1 MLSFFK
7 QKQKTTSSL
16 VLLQI
21 KGHLA
26 KELILTIKNMKK
38 DITAIIATLLLFAP
52 VTMWAQIDTRPYIT
66 QNTTC
71 EKKVTPDE
79 LYLSITIN
87 EKDNKGK
94 KSVELLQKEMIQA
107 LESLGINVEKNLT
120 LNYMGSEISYTT
132 FRRNVTPRTSAT
144 YMLKIGNAETMQKV
158 INKLEAQGITNIELA
173 RTNYSKEDEIYN
185 ELATEAMKK
194 AKQQAT
200 TLAEAIGQSIGPAIS
215 ITSNKYS
222 GGNAMPRLYK
232 ARNMMMVEES
242 ADMSIEEPQIEV
254 GKITYTFNVNVKF
267 LLNEASE

>member
-1 MLSFFK
+1 
-7 QKQKTTSSL
+7 
-16 VLLQI
+16 
-21 KGHLA
+21 
-26 KELILTIKNMKK
+26 MKRN
-38 DITAIIATLLLFAP
+38 IIAAIAAFALLIPAI
-52 VTMWAQIDTRPYIT
+52 AQNDNHPYIM
-66 QNTTC
+66 QNSTC
-71 EKKVTPDE
+71 EQKVTPDE
-79 LYLSITIN
+79 LYVSITIN
-87 EKDNKGK
+87 EKENKGK

-144 YMLKIGNAETMQKV
+144 YILKIGNAETMQKV

-222 GGNAMPRLYK
+222 GGNAMPRMYK
-232 ARNMMMVEES
+232 TRNAMLES
-242 ADMSIEEPQIEV
+242 ADLAPAEEPEIEI
-254 GKITYTFNVNVKF
+254 GKITFTVNVNVKF
-267 LLNEASE
+267 LLNEE